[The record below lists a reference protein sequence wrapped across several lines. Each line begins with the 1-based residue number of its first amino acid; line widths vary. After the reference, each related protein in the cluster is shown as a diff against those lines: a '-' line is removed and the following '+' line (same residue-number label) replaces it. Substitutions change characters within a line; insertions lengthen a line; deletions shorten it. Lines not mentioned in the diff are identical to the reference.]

1 MCVIISACFQR
12 RGNDRTVIFS
22 HVLDLEN
29 VWEGRFCEATT
40 TTFRVIWPTS
50 AGGRGCHEKRMR
62 YEQDSPS
69 PMSPA
74 ESPAKRARTG
84 LSADDRPSIRLMQKI
99 AAHVVFGHLQS
110 ISNDLE
116 IPEGAFSQ
124 AVCNTA
130 GSKPKSQIY
139 KVQWDIR
146 Y

>member
-1 MCVIISACFQR
+1 MAEKEDFAKPQQR
-12 RGNDRTVIFS
+12 CSGS
-22 HVLDLEN
+22 S
-29 VWEGRFCEATT
+29 G
-40 TTFRVIWPTS
+40 PTS

-62 YEQDSPS
+62 CEQDSSS

-99 AAHVVFGHLQS
+99 VAHVIFGHLQS

-116 IPEGAFSQ
+116 IPEGAFPQ

-139 KVQWDIR
+139 KVQWIFGISSGSMMEVGSR
-146 Y
+146 RPCPLAQ